1 MLLIKK
7 NVRTEIRE
15 EINSHVKAYQQYH
28 KGMYDKKRCKPI
40 NFKVGDLVRIER
52 QVPSLGQSKKLVPR
66 FQGSYK
72 ITAILEHD
80 RFQVEDTPLT
90 RKNGR
95 HFSTVVA
102 IDKIAPWL
110 TFDRPHAQDIATSSG
125 NSDVSDDE

>member
-1 MLLIKK
+1 M
-7 NVRTEIRE
+7 
-15 EINSHVKAYQQYH
+15 
-28 KGMYDKKRCKPI
+28 
-40 NFKVGDLVRIER
+40 
-52 QVPSLGQSKKLVPR
+52 GQSKKLVPR
-66 FQGSYK
+66 FQGPYK

-110 TFDRPHAQDIATSSG
+110 TFDRPHAHATSSG
-125 NSDVSDDE
+125 NSDVSGDE